1 MNLSTILTNYGA
13 SGSTLSSS
21 QNAST
26 NASTAAKAAAA
37 ASPLTQAGKR
47 IEAQAQATQTQLS
60 KLGVIKSSI
69 ADIQTQSKAMKGV
82 TANTSAT
89 ELTST
94 MGKFFNSYNAAVTAA
109 NGAASSPS
117 DAGLLSS
124 SARKAATELRRA
136 LTSDTEASAAMKK
149 LGIKVNADGTLTQ
162 DAKVFAELASK
173 DPAALR
179 SAMVMVGTKLG
190 AAADRELASNARI
203 ETTAS
208 SLSQRSTLLA
218 AQQKA
223 IKAYTG

>member
-1 MNLSTILTNYGA
+1 MNLSTLLTNYGA
-13 SGSTLSSS
+13 SGSALSSS

-26 NASTAAKAAAA
+26 NASTAAKAAAT
-37 ASPLTQAGKR
+37 SPLSQAGKR

-69 ADIQTQSKAMKGV
+69 ADVQTQSKAMKGA

-89 ELTST
+89 ELTTT
-94 MGKFFNSYNAAVTAA
+94 MGKFFNSYNAALKAA
-109 NGAASSPS
+109 NGAASASA
-117 DAGLLSS
+117 DGTLLTS

-136 LTSDTEASAAMKK
+136 LTADTDVSNAMKK

-190 AAADRELASNARI
+190 AAADRELAINARI

-208 SLSQRSTLLA
+208 SLSQRSSLLA

>member
-1 MNLSTILTNYGA
+1 MNLSTLLTNYGA
-13 SGSTLSSS
+13 SGSALSSS
-21 QNAST
+21 HHAST
-26 NASTAAKAAAA
+26 SASTAAKAAAT
-37 ASPLTQAGKR
+37 SPLSQAGKR

-69 ADIQTQSKAMKGV
+69 ADVQTQSKAMKGV

-89 ELTST
+89 ELTTT
-94 MGKFFNSYNAAVTAA
+94 MGKFFNSYNAALKAA
-109 NGAASSPS
+109 HGAASASA
-117 DAGLLSS
+117 DGTLLTS

-136 LTSDTEASAAMKK
+136 LTADTDVSNAMKK

-179 SAMVMVGTKLG
+179 SAMVMAGTKLG

-208 SLSQRSTLLA
+208 SLNQRSSLLA